1 MAPNQRRL
9 ARGPT
14 TRGGAR
20 TATTL
25 TIAGVIVLALLAI
38 TGIAALLRGG
48 NDTGAPAAATTPKAP
63 NSTSPGEAP
72 SADAT
77 TDGPLATAPP
87 GSKTVVRTYKGNGTK
102 VLKIKKPGQVT
113 GPVLLAATYRSG
125 GNFSVFA
132 LDSSLHRSEI
142 LVNVIGKY
150 KGTNLL
156 DSQGTETRTLKIQA
170 HGPWTVK
177 LKLVAM
183 ARRVTTHAKGHGDDV
198 LLYTGTNGV
207 ATFDYRGKLNFV
219 VKYADASNGV
229 LVDQVGRFLGQ
240 VPIKKGPV
248 LIDVSADGAW
258 TLNVT
263 P

>member
-1 MAPNQRRL
+1 VAPDRRRL
-9 ARGPT
+9 APGPAT
-14 TRGGAR
+14 KGGAR

-38 TGIAALLRGG
+38 TGIAALLRGAD
-48 NDTGAPAAATTPKAP
+48 DTGAPAAATTPTARQSTAP
-63 NSTSPGEAP
+63 TESP
-72 SADAT
+72 SSDAT
-77 TDGPLATAPP
+77 TDGPLAPAPP
-87 GSKTVVRTYKGNGTK
+87 GSKTAVRTYKGNGSK

-113 GPVLLAATYRSG
+113 GPVLLAATYRG
-125 GNFSVFA
+125 DGDFRVVGR
-132 LDSSLHRSEI
+132 DSSLHRSDI
-142 LVNVIGKY
+142 VVDVIGNY

-156 DSQGTETRTLKIQA
+156 DSQGTQTRTLKIQA

-177 LKLVAM
+177 LTLVAT
-183 ARRVTTHAKGHGDDV
+183 ARRVGTHAKGRGDDV
-198 LLYTGTNGV
+198 LLYTGSNGV
-207 ATFDYRGKLNFV
+207 ATFDYRGKLGFV
-219 VKYADASNGV
+219 VRYADASNGV

-258 TLNVT
+258 TFNVT